1 MQINVKSTDW
11 KQISERQ
18 MVVSREESQLA
29 TNIKIKNLT
38 EQVESFSYLRR
49 VITGDGKYKMEIKR
63 WIGMVKKKKPSMGR
77 WHEMMMIVA
86 WKRQIFPRILANS
99 WKQSGSVLQVDRK
112 NEESEQTR
120 MTEDKMNTYK
130 WTTTI
135 HFGESLF
142 QGSHTLFF
150 SIF

>member
-63 WIGMVKKKKPSMGR
+63 
-77 WHEMMMIVA
+77 
-86 WKRQIFPRILANS
+86 
-99 WKQSGSVLQVDRK
+99 
-112 NEESEQTR
+112 
-120 MTEDKMNTYK
+120 
-130 WTTTI
+130 
-135 HFGESLF
+135 
-142 QGSHTLFF
+142 
-150 SIF
+150 